1 MESVV
6 ELEINV
12 AQPKLAELFADP
24 RNNPLWMDDLQRI
37 EPISGQLGFPGSTY
51 RLVPKSGPFTF
62 VATVVTRELPNR
74 LALTLEAKSVSVSIH
89 ATLERLS
96 DTRTKLISHETFKFK
111 GILSKVLGLFSGKA
125 IRAAHSHHME
135 GFKWFAESC
144 P

>member
-24 RNNPLWMDDLQRI
+24 RNNPLWMDDVQRV
-37 EPISGQLGFPGSTY
+37 EPISGQLGFPGSAY

-62 VATVVTRELPNR
+62 VATVVTRDLPDR
-74 LALTLEAKSVSVSIH
+74 LSLTLEGKTVSVSVH
-89 ATLERLS
+89 AKLERLS

-111 GILSKVLGLFSGKA
+111 GIPNKVVGFFSGKA

-135 GFKWFAESC
+135 GFKQFAESR